1 MLEISLNTIKESF
14 EMASYNGNSA
24 KKEAY
29 QLSSSQKNV
38 HLTPKWNFFR
48 QGDNQSYVGGNIS
61 YLGDCR
67 NNLIISPYRNNKL
80 VNVRNAFIFI
90 EDFYVEI
97 SPISDISNVINKG
110 KKVLSNQKINYN
122 IPNAVF
128 ERENLIE
135 KNKDELKDEV
145 KQRYRIK
152 IKEISMISCGRT
164 NNGMY
169 YIRGGDGKEY
179 VLKFR
184 GRDKERAEL
193 LPQITQS
200 ITGSFRLNFRRKDNG
215 NFTFEIG
222 NELWGLEEFVRGSH
236 QKLRDLRYFSLL
248 GVHIGLLHNH
258 FSNFLKRNKWI
269 KEVLAPI
276 GSRTSES
283 NLISFY
289 FDLATGKTNNTVLL
303 SELER
308 IIEKDLDTQM
318 RSLPIALIHGD
329 LNHSNLIWQENNPK
343 IVDSETIKNSSR
355 LNEFESP
362 LLFGGNMEKPRYIK
376 GSLEVMA
383 YSYNQS
389 SKVPLSKEEIK
400 VLPSLLKYALLQNF
414 VVRKIRRRLKDESY
428 LGEITENLKLIDDSS
443 R

>member
-1 MLEISLNTIKESF
+1 M
-14 EMASYNGNSA
+14 
-24 KKEAY
+24 
-29 QLSSSQKNV
+29 
-38 HLTPKWNFFR
+38 
-48 QGDNQSYVGGNIS
+48 
-61 YLGDCR
+61 
-67 NNLIISPYRNNKL
+67 
-80 VNVRNAFIFI
+80 
-90 EDFYVEI
+90 
-97 SPISDISNVINKG
+97 
-110 KKVLSNQKINYN
+110 
-122 IPNAVF
+122 
-128 ERENLIE
+128 
-135 KNKDELKDEV
+135 
-145 KQRYRIK
+145 
-152 IKEISMISCGRT
+152 
-164 NNGMY
+164 
-169 YIRGGDGKEY
+169 
-179 VLKFR
+179 
-184 GRDKERAEL
+184 
-193 LPQITQS
+193 
-200 ITGSFRLNFRRKDNG
+200 
-215 NFTFEIG
+215 
-222 NELWGLEEFVRGSH
+222 
-236 QKLRDLRYFSLL
+236 RYFSLL
-248 GVHIGLLHNH
+248 GGHIGLLHNH

-343 IVDSETIKNSSR
+343 IVDSETIKHSSR